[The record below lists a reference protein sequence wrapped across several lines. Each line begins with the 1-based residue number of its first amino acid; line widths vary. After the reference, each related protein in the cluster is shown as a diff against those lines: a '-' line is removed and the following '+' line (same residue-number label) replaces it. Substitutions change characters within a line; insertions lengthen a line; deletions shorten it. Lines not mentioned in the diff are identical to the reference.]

1 MNSILLFFFT
11 AIIYSDSL
19 FQNID
24 LKKLNFDYQS
34 NAENLNGS
42 YNENEGLVM
51 TFDLYNKDGKIGNGG
66 GWIIYSEGTK
76 RAEILA
82 RELYPKN
89 NLRGITF
96 IKDLFQVKQRNPKVD
111 STMLKNFDIY
121 LYIIGNQFLEK
132 RLNTDGEGAGK
143 TYSYYEKYPLDIV
156 VYKREA
162 GKDYFSKINTY
173 HVVNEDEYFKS
184 IKMISDYRKKTAV
197 ESNL

>member
-1 MNSILLFFFT
+1 
-11 AIIYSDSL
+11 
-19 FQNID
+19 
-24 LKKLNFDYQS
+24 LNFDYQS